1 MTPNVQRALAIA
13 LVVIAVAYLAWRGSR
28 TWRASR
34 RPTTSSGCGSG
45 CGCE

>member
-1 MTPNVQRALAIA
+1 MTPDVQRALAFA
-13 LVVIAVAYLAWRGSR
+13 LVAIAVAYLAWRGSR

-34 RPTTSSGCGSG
+34 RATTSSGCGSG